1 VNSKEWSTPYVASWI
16 NASIPEFPIEMNPA
30 TVMTVANANTS
41 AVLAI
46 VCASVLIAVV
56 SMLAKEF
63 RLRWG

>member
-1 VNSKEWSTPYVASWI
+1 
-16 NASIPEFPIEMNPA
+16 MNPA